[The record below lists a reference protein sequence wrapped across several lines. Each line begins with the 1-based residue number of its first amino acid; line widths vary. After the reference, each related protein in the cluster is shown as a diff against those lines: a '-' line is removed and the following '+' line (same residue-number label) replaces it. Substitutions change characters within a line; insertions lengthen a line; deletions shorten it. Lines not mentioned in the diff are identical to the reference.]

1 MSEAETL
8 FAALRQSTGDNEVAM
23 LERMVRD
30 APDHA
35 LNKMNALDLAAKEGI
50 DEERVIGALL
60 NAVGLGIFEMS
71 WNVICPSCAGVL
83 SANKTLKTVD
93 RAQYNCAF
101 CAAGYETTLDNLIE
115 VTFTVS
121 PRVRKIAAHSPDEL
135 PVTELPPDLLEFG
148 H

>member
-1 MSEAETL
+1 MSEVETL
-8 FAALRQSTGDNEVAM
+8 FAALRQSTGDDVVAI

-71 WNVICPSCAGVL
+71 WNVICPSCAGV
-83 SANKTLKTVD
+83 
-93 RAQYNCAF
+93 RQ
-101 CAAGYETTLDNLIE
+101 
-115 VTFTVS
+115 
-121 PRVRKIAAHSPDEL
+121 
-135 PVTELPPDLLEFG
+135 
-148 H
+148 